1 MSARGGLNL
10 AYNHKDFLSRLG
22 RDHLMK
28 KKYEA
33 PTAETVKF
41 EYKDQVVAASGG
53 SGCHTFENEGRYH
66 CDDEEHTSPT
76 RNS

>member
-1 MSARGGLNL
+1 
-10 AYNHKDFLSRLG
+10 
-22 RDHLMK
+22 MK

-53 SGCHTFENEGRYH
+53 SECHTFADEGFTG
-66 CDDEEHTSPT
+66 CDDEHHVSPT

>member
-1 MSARGGLNL
+1 
-10 AYNHKDFLSRLG
+10 
-22 RDHLMK
+22 MK

-53 SGCHTFENEGRYH
+53 SGCQTKFVHEPALACTDPIPVYDNNQR
-66 CDDEEHTSPT
+66 
-76 RNS
+76 